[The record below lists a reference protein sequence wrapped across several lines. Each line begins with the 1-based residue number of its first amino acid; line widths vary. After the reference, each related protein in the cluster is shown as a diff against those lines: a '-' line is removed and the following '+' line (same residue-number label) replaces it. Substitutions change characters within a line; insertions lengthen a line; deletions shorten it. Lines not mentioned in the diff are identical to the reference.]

1 MFEFPGTGEEATMSG
16 PRLSG
21 RTAVITGGGSG
32 FGRATAIRFAE
43 EGATKIVVADIRQDK
58 AEEVAAEVETLGAT
72 ALAVQSD
79 VGQMEACE
87 KLVADTLAFV
97 DGKIDIVVS
106 NAAPFHGA
114 EPFLE
119 FSDETWFS
127 DIAVNL
133 NASYILGQRFARAM
147 AKTGGG
153 SILYTTS
160 INALGA
166 GGEFA
171 SYVATKAGIAG
182 LIKVMSVDLAKYNIR
197 VNGVGPGPADT
208 PRSVQL
214 VGEKVMEQFRQK
226 FSVVP
231 LGRLASAV
239 DVANAFLFLASDEAS
254 YITGQN
260 IMVCG
265 GITSY
270 VYNVPE

>member
-1 MFEFPGTGEEATMSG
+1 MAG
-16 PRLSG
+16 PRLQG

-43 EGATKIVVADIRQDK
+43 EGASTIVLADIRLEK
-58 AEEVAAEVETLGAT
+58 AESVAAEVEAIGAK
-72 ALAVQSD
+72 ALALQSD
-79 VGQMEACE
+79 VGKIEACE
-87 KLVADTLAFV
+87 KLVDDTLAFV

-106 NAAPFHGA
+106 NAAPFHGP
-114 EPFLE
+114 EKFLD
-119 FSDETWFS
+119 FKDQTWFE
-127 DIAVNL
+127 DLNVNL
-133 NASYILGQRFARAM
+133 TASYILGQRFARAM
-147 AKTGGG
+147 VKTGGG

-160 INALGA
+160 INAQGA
-166 GGEFA
+166 GAEFA

-182 LIKVMSVDLAKYNIR
+182 LIQVMAVELAKHNIR

-208 PRSVQL
+208 PRSTQL
-214 VGEKVMEQFRQK
+214 VGEEMMEQFRKK
-226 FSVVP
+226 FPVVP
-231 LGRLASAV
+231 MNRLASAV

-265 GITSY
+265 GVTAY

>member
-1 MFEFPGTGEEATMSG
+1 MAG
-16 PRLSG
+16 PRLKG

-43 EGATKIVVADIRQDK
+43 EGASKIVLADIRLEK
-58 AEEVAAEVETLGAT
+58 AEEVAREVEPLGAT
-72 ALAVQSD
+72 ALPLHSD
-79 VGQMEACE
+79 VGQVEGCE
-87 KLVADTLAFV
+87 KLLEDTLAFV
-97 DGKIDIVVS
+97 GGKIDIVVS
-106 NAAPFHGA
+106 NAAPFHGP

-119 FSDETWFS
+119 FRDSTWFRDMS
-127 DIAVNL
+127 VNL
-133 NASYILGQRFARAM
+133 TASYILGQRFARAM
-147 AKTGGG
+147 VKTGGG

-160 INALGA
+160 INSLGA
-166 GGEFA
+166 GAEFA

-182 LIKVMSVDLAKYNIR
+182 LIKVMAVELAKHNIR

-208 PRSVQL
+208 PRSTQL
-214 VGEKVMEQFRQK
+214 VGEEMMEQFRKK

-231 LGRLASAV
+231 MNRLAAAV

-265 GITSY
+265 GVTSY
-270 VYNVPE
+270 VYNVPEE

>member
-1 MFEFPGTGEEATMSG
+1 MAG
-16 PRLSG
+16 PRLGG

-43 EGATKIVVADIRQDK
+43 EGASKIVLADIR
-58 AEEVAAEVETLGAT
+58 EESAQAVKAEVEALGAQ
-72 ALAVQSD
+72 ALALKSD
-79 VGQMEACE
+79 VGSVEGCE
-87 KLVADTLAFV
+87 QLVADTLAYV

-106 NAAPFHGA
+106 NAAPFHGP
-114 EPFLE
+114 EKFLD
-119 FSDETWFS
+119 FRDETWFR
-127 DIAVNL
+127 DMNVNL
-133 NASYILGQRFARAM
+133 TASYVLGQRFARAM
-147 AKTGGG
+147 VKTGGG

-160 INALGA
+160 INSLGA
-166 GGEFA
+166 GAEFA

-182 LIKVMSVDLAKYNIR
+182 LIKVMAVELAKHNIR

-214 VGEKVMEQFRQK
+214 VGEETMEQFRKK

-239 DVANAFLFLASDEAS
+239 DIANAFLYLASDEAS
-254 YITGQN
+254 YVTGQN
-260 IMVCG
+260 LMVCG

-270 VYNVPE
+270 VYNVPED

>member
-1 MFEFPGTGEEATMSG
+1 
-16 PRLSG
+16 
-21 RTAVITGGGSG
+21 VITGGGSG

-43 EGATKIVVADIRQDK
+43 EGAAKIVLADIRLDK
-58 AEEVAAEVETLGAT
+58 AEEVAREIEPLGAK
-72 ALAVQSD
+72 ALPVLAD
-79 VGQMEACE
+79 VGTVEGCE
-87 KLVADTLAFV
+87 QLVADTLAFV
-97 DGKIDIVVS
+97 DDKIDIVVS
-106 NAAPFHGA
+106 NAAPFHGP

-119 FSDETWFS
+119 FRDSTWFRDLS
-127 DIAVNL
+127 VNL
-133 NASYILGQRFARAM
+133 TASYVLGQRFARAM
-147 AKTGGG
+147 VKTGGG

-160 INALGA
+160 INSLGA
-166 GGEFA
+166 GAEFA

-182 LIKVMSVDLAKYNIR
+182 LIKVMSVELAKHNIR

-214 VGEKVMEQFRQK
+214 VGEETMEQFRKK

-231 LGRLASAV
+231 LNRLAAAV
-239 DVANAFLFLASDEAS
+239 DIANAFTFLASDEAS

-270 VYNVPE
+270 VYNVPEE